1 MFGFSIPKLL
11 LLFIIVLLIWNLF
24 RYLENKSKSRIR
36 KEKQSQYDEEALTEC
51 NQCGG
56 FYDKSIK
63 RNCPMCKN
71 TANK

>member
-11 LLFIIVLLIWNLF
+11 LLFIIILLIWNLF
-24 RYLENKSKSRIR
+24 RFLENKSKSRIR
-36 KEKQSQYDEEALTEC
+36 KERQSQYDEEALTEC

-71 TANK
+71 TINK

>member
-1 MFGFSIPKLL
+1 M
-11 LLFIIVLLIWNLF
+11 
-24 RYLENKSKSRIR
+24 IR
-36 KEKQSQYDEEALTEC
+36 KEKQSQYNEEALTEC

-71 TANK
+71 TVNK